1 MPKFRYLKSLQEQ
14 GEDEYLGNIWGWKN
28 SFYGLGI
35 ILFFLSLYMY
45 RAYMHPVAVT
55 EDRQIEVRSS
65 ELMKEGQ
72 KAE

>member
-35 ILFFLSLYMY
+35 ILFFISLYLY
-45 RAYMHPVAVT
+45 RAYTVDPITTTT
-55 EDRQIEVRSS
+55 EIKIETPAS
-65 ELMKEGQ
+65 ELIER
-72 KAE
+72 

>member
-35 ILFFLSLYMY
+35 ILFFMSLYFY
-45 RAYMHPVAVT
+45 RVYTNPVVST
-55 EDRQIEVRSS
+55 EIKIESPAS
-65 ELMKEGQ
+65 ELIGK
-72 KAE
+72 